1 MRGYFDKSKEAP
13 TGDASFDGRP
23 ELLDTLWGYY
33 FATGAYRPIVRII
46 SLLPWSK
53 DRDSIDKLTVGSMAK
68 YTLASNAARDMEL
81 LGMLKRASKRNGK
94 NAILDE
100 VIEAAETME
109 TTRVRK
115 DALAAMEE
123 LKRKGP
129 GYKRDM
135 ATWGQVGQGAL
146 ALGCIAAAAAGQVA
160 FGLPCV
166 IGGATSSAV
175 LNFWGGQQ

>member
-1 MRGYFDKSKEAP
+1 
-13 TGDASFDGRP
+13 
-23 ELLDTLWGYY
+23 
-33 FATGAYRPIVRII
+33 
-46 SLLPWSK
+46 
-53 DRDSIDKLTVGSMAK
+53 
-68 YTLASNAARDMEL
+68 
-81 LGMLKRASKRNGK
+81 MLKRASKRKGK

-166 IGGATSSAV
+166 IGGAASSAA
-175 LNFWGGQQ
+175 LNFWGSQQ